1 MISDLI
7 PPEKGRPGRRRTV
20 TANAWIARAGK
31 RGPWQ
36 SHVYA
41 GRGRVHVLSTGTPDR
56 AKALR
61 FNRCHL
67 LQILHAKP
75 ATSNEEIQLPL
86 HGMPDD

>member
-1 MISDLI
+1 MTDLL

-20 TANAWIARAGK
+20 TANAWIDRRGK

-41 GRGRVHVLSTGTPDR
+41 GCGRVHVLSAGTPDR
-56 AKALR
+56 AKALE

-75 ATSNEEIQLPL
+75 ATPSEEVQLHL
-86 HGMPDD
+86 LTPDL